1 MSGWSDP
8 AEEEYIRLYTLAMRI
23 CHAES
28 LSKEQAED
36 VAQDLLLALWVRSLS
51 TQAQPI
57 RDRTMWVAK
66 SARYAA
72 IRALKSRRR
81 EMPLSN
87 ARDVDQGAGGLGPSD
102 WRVDLAITLGGLPTC
117 DQRLFGLRFLERMT
131 ISRIAYQMDI
141 SEGTVRR
148 RIRRLK
154 VVLSRAL
161 VVT

>member
-1 MSGWSDP
+1 MKLEKGMSAGVGDGGETCATTKP
-8 AEEEYIRLYTLAMRI
+8 AWMPPLA
-23 CHAES
+23 
-28 LSKEQAED
+28 SKFN
-36 VAQDLLLALWVRSLS
+36 
-51 TQAQPI
+51 QPI

-131 ISRIAYQMDI
+131 ISTIACQMDI